1 MGNDEKSGV
10 MKWIIILLL
19 LAGAGAG
26 GFWLFKKKGE
36 VKPEFTTV
44 KVGRGDVTQVVTAT
58 GTLKPVLNVEVGSQI
73 SGIIQTLYADFN
85 SEVKSNQVI
94 AQLDS
99 ATYRANVSSAEGE
112 LANSQASLELAQI
125 NAKRAGDLFKGGLIA
140 QADHDQSV
148 ATLHQAE
155 AQVRIRTAALERSR
169 VDLGR
174 CTIYAPV
181 DGIVIDRKVDV
192 GQTVAAS
199 MSAPVLF
206 QIANDLS
213 RMQINASVAEADVG
227 SVVQDQVVEFTVD
240 AFPYRKFVGKVTQVR
255 NSPITVQNVVTYDTI
270 IEVNN
275 DDLKLKPGMTANVSI
290 VIAKREGVLT
300 VPNSVLRFRPPESAA
315 PKPGTNA
322 PVQVAATSERPA
334 TAAGG
339 GQGGGE
345 RRRGQ
350 GGGGER
356 GGGGGRGNRQPGESR
371 PPRMIYTLAA
381 DLAQATPAD
390 LKPHPVKLGI
400 SDSLVTEVVEGLNE
414 GDVVVV
420 SMTTGETAAAPV
432 SSPFGGGGFPRR

>member
-1 MGNDEKSGV
+1 MANDEKSGGLL
-10 MKWIIILLL
+10 KWTIILVL
-19 LAGAGAG
+19 LAGAIG
-26 GFWLFKKKGE
+26 GGVWLFKSKRDP
-36 VKPEFTTV
+36 KPEFTTA
-44 KVGRGDVTQVVTAT
+44 KVGRGDVIQAVTAT

-73 SGIIQTLYADFN
+73 SGIIQSLYVDFN

-94 AQLDS
+94 AQLDPS
-99 ATYRANVSSAEGE
+99 TYKANVSSAEGE

-125 NAKRAGDLFKGGLIA
+125 NAKRAADLFKSGLIA

-155 AQVRIRTAALERSR
+155 AQVRIRSASLERAR

-227 SVVQDQVVEFTVD
+227 SVQVGQTVEFGVD
-240 AFPYRKFVGKVTQVR
+240 AFPFRKFQGKVTQVR

-290 VIAKREGVLT
+290 VTSRREGVLT
-300 VPNSVLRFRPPESAA
+300 VPNLVLRFRPPESLA

-322 PVQVAATSERPA
+322 PAQVTAAPERPA
-334 TAAGG
+334 GERQGG
-339 GQGGGE
+339 GGGGE
-345 RRRGQ
+345 RRRGPGG

-356 GGGGGRGNRQPGESR
+356 GNRQRSESR
-371 PPRMIYTLAA
+371 PARTLYTLAV
-381 DLAQATPAD
+381 DPTKATPAD
-390 LKPHPVKLGI
+390 MKPNQVKLGI
-400 SDSLVTEVVEGLNE
+400 SDSLVTEVIEGLNE
-414 GDVVVV
+414 GDVVVA
-420 SMTTGETAAAPV
+420 SMTSSGTSNAPV
-432 SSPFGGGGFPRR
+432 NNPFGGGGFPRR

>member
-1 MGNDEKSGV
+1 
-10 MKWIIILLL
+10 
-19 LAGAGAG
+19 
-26 GFWLFKKKGE
+26 
-36 VKPEFTTV
+36 
-44 KVGRGDVTQVVTAT
+44 
-58 GTLKPVLNVEVGSQI
+58 
-73 SGIIQTLYADFN
+73 
-85 SEVKSNQVI
+85 
-94 AQLDS
+94 
-99 ATYRANVSSAEGE
+99 
-112 LANSQASLELAQI
+112 
-125 NAKRAGDLFKGGLIA
+125 
-140 QADHDQSV
+140 
-148 ATLHQAE
+148 
-155 AQVRIRTAALERSR
+155 
-169 VDLGR
+169 
-174 CTIYAPV
+174 V

-227 SVVQDQVVEFTVD
+227 SVVQDQMVEFTVD
-240 AFPYRKFVGKVTQVR
+240 AFPYRKFHGKVTQVR

-315 PKPGTNA
+315 PKASTNA
-322 PVQVAATSERPA
+322 PVQVAAAGERPA
-334 TAAGG
+334 AAAGAGQGGG

-356 GGGGGRGNRQPGESR
+356 GGGGGGGGNRQRGESR

-381 DLAQATPAD
+381 DLTKATPAD
-390 LKPHPVKLGI
+390 LKPNPVKLGI

-420 SMTTGETAAAPV
+420 SMTTGEAAAAPV